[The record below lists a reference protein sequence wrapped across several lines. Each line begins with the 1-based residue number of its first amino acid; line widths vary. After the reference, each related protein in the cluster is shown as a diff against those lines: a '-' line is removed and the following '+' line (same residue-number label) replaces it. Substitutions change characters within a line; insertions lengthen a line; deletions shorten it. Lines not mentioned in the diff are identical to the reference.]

1 MKKALTLIGLLGGIV
16 LIAVLARTGGDS
28 DAREVETEVVDART
42 IRSSIL
48 ASGQLVY
55 REQVNLRSEVI
66 SKVKELNVEEGDS
79 VTKGEVVLRLDPES
93 FRAEVD
99 QNEASVRMQEIAIR
113 KQRLAIENLRRQW
126 ERKRTLFRKGLLDED
141 SFESAS
147 NELEMARVELESRQ
161 QALSQA
167 RAQLEQARER
177 LDKTMVRSPID
188 GIVTGTFVKEG
199 ETVIAGTTN
208 VAGSTLLS
216 IADPSEVLTEVHVDE
231 ADIAKV
237 DEGQKA
243 EVHAVA
249 FPDRPL
255 TGTVESIATTARTG
269 QGRQGLSFLVKILL
283 EEAAE
288 LPIRTGMS
296 CRAEIF
302 TTGRENAVAVPVE
315 AVVYADDPEK
325 GHVFVVEGGTAQK
338 REVSLGISNDT
349 RQEIV
354 DGLEAGER
362 VVIGPY
368 RTIRTLADGAA
379 VTFETA
385 TASAGN
391 ETSSTAQ
398 ATAAQ

>member
-1 MKKALTLIGLLGGIV
+1 MKKALTLIGLLAGIVTIV
-16 LIAVLARTGGDS
+16 LIVRAGGDA
-28 DAREVETEVVDART
+28 DERKIETEVVDSQT

-66 SKVKELNVEEGDS
+66 GKVRELNVEEGDG
-79 VTKGEVVLRLDPES
+79 VKKDEVVLRLDPES
-93 FRAEVD
+93 FQAEVD
-99 QNEASVRMQEIAIR
+99 QNEAAVRMQEIAIR
-113 KQRLAIENLRRQW
+113 KQQLAIDDLERQW
-126 ERKRTLFRKGLLDED
+126 KQKRTLFRKGLLDKD
-141 SFESAS
+141 NFESAG
-147 NELEMARVELESRQ
+147 NKLESARIELESRK

-167 RAQLEQARER
+167 RARLEQARER
-177 LDKTMVRSPID
+177 LEKSVVRSPID

-237 DEGQKA
+237 GEGQKA
-243 EVHAVA
+243 EIHAVA

-269 QGRQGLSFLVKILL
+269 DGRQGLSFLVKILL
-283 EEAAE
+283 EEAAD

-302 TTGRENAVAVPVE
+302 TTGRENAVAVPIE

-325 GHVFVVEGGTAQK
+325 GHVFVVNGGTAEK

-349 RQEIV
+349 EQEIIEGV
-354 DGLEAGER
+354 EPGER
-362 VVIGPY
+362 IATGPY
-368 RTIRTLADGAA
+368 RTIRTLADGAT
-379 VTFETA
+379 VTYETA
-385 TASAGN
+385 TA
-391 ETSSTAQ
+391 TADDASPGQ
-398 ATAAQ
+398 ATTATQ